1 MKKFV
6 SLFLAFLVATSCCL
20 AFTGCGSKAASKA
33 PNLKSETYAE
43 DAAGDFDATAD
54 NESLEMSESP
64 SSTKENSTVK
74 TNRKIIE
81 RINLSLQTKEF
92 DTLVDK
98 VNSKVLELGGY
109 IEASEIDGGEIGS
122 NTSRWAEIT
131 ARIPSDKSGQ
141 FGDYIAKNSVVVNR
155 AVTTEDV
162 TLKYVDNE
170 SRVKALEAEKK
181 SLEKILEN
189 AVSVED
195 IISIRSQLT
204 NVIYEIESLK
214 SQLRTYDNLIDY
226 TTVTITIDEVERTEI
241 VEKQSVWQKIGTNLK
256 NNFSDLWSMLVA
268 LFVFFVSAIPF
279 FIPIVLIIILVVF
292 VVKRKNKKQKKAP
305 TQDK

>member
-1 MKKFV
+1 MKKIV
-6 SLFLAFLVATSCCL
+6 SLFLVFLVATSCCL

-33 PNLKSETYAE
+33 PNLKAETYAE
-43 DAAGDFDATAD
+43 DAADDFDATAD
-54 NESLEMSESP
+54 NENLEMSESP
-64 SSTKENSTVK
+64 SSTKESSTVK

-92 DTLVDK
+92 DALVDK
-98 VNSKVLELGGY
+98 VNNKVLELGGY

-131 ARIPSDKSGQ
+131 ARIPSDKSGK
-141 FGDYIAKNSVVVNR
+141 FGDYISKNSVVVNR

-195 IISIRSQLT
+195 IISVRSQLT

-226 TTVTITIDEVERTEI
+226 TTVTINIDEVERTEI

-256 NNFSDLWSMLVA
+256 NNFGDMWRMLVA
-268 LFVFFVSAIPF
+268 LFVFFISAIPF
-279 FIPIVLIIILVVF
+279 IIPVGVIVF
-292 VVKRKNKKQKKAP
+292 VVVFILKIKHKSKKKNADNK
-305 TQDK
+305 

>member
-1 MKKFV
+1 MKKIV
-6 SLFLAFLVATSCCL
+6 SLFLVFLVASSCCF

-33 PNLKSETYAE
+33 PNLKAETYAE
-43 DAAGDFDATAD
+43 DAAGDFDAIAD
-54 NESLEMSESP
+54 NENVEMSESP
-64 SSTKENSTVK
+64 SATKENSTVK

-195 IISIRSQLT
+195 IISVRSQLT

-292 VVKRKNKKQKKAP
+292 VVKRKNNKQKKAP

>member
-6 SLFLAFLVATSCCL
+6 SLFLVFLVASSCCF

-33 PNLKSETYAE
+33 PNLKAETYAE

-64 SSTKENSTVK
+64 SSTKESSTVK

-81 RINLSLQTKEF
+81 RINLSLQTREF
-92 DTLVDK
+92 DALVDK
-98 VNSKVLELGGY
+98 VNNKVLELGGY

-131 ARIPSDKSGQ
+131 ARIPSDKSGK
-141 FGDYIAKNSVVVNR
+141 FGDYISKNSVVVNR

-195 IISIRSQLT
+195 IISVRSQLT

-256 NNFSDLWSMLVA
+256 NNFGDMWEILVA
-268 LFVFFVSAIPF
+268 LFVFFISAIPF
-279 FIPIVLIIILVVF
+279 IIPVGVIVF
-292 VVKRKNKKQKKAP
+292 VVVFILKIKHKSKKKNADNK
-305 TQDK
+305 

>member
-1 MKKFV
+1 MKKIV

-33 PNLKSETYAE
+33 PNLKAETYAE
-43 DAAGDFDATAD
+43 DAAGDFDAIAD
-54 NESLEMSESP
+54 NENVEMSESP
-64 SSTKENSTVK
+64 SATKENSTVK

-256 NNFSDLWSMLVA
+256 NNFGDMWSMLVA
-268 LFVFFVSAIPF
+268 LFVFFISAIPF
-279 FIPIVLIIILVVF
+279 FIPIAVILLIVIF
-292 VVKRKNKKQKKAP
+292 VVKRKNKKKKCNC
-305 TQDK
+305 TR